1 MKTRKFK
8 IKIRASDEDI
18 ASNLKQTLKLAEKG
32 LLKKNEYDLI
42 LTFPNLSWLSR
53 VFSPERMRL
62 LQVVRKEH
70 PESIYQLA
78 KLLHRQLANVQR
90 DVYELAEFGILV
102 LKKIKKTDT
111 NRESIQPCFEWA
123 GFDIA
128 V

>member
-8 IKIRASDEDI
+8 IRIKSPTDSVGSHI
-18 ASNLKQTLKLAEKG
+18 KQSLKLAEKG
-32 LLKKNEYDLI
+32 LLKKDYDLT
-42 LTFPNLSWLSR
+42 LSFPDLSWLSK

-62 LQVVRKEH
+62 LQVVRKQQ

-78 KLLHRQLANVQR
+78 KILNRQLPNVQR
-90 DVYELAEFGILV
+90 DVYELAEFGILE
-102 LKKIKKTDT
+102 LKKIKNKDSKRT
-111 NRESIQPCFEWA
+111 RVQPCFDWA